1 MNEFVNYL
9 HEVFER
15 LGPITVRRM
24 FNGHMLYHQGLPIG
38 IVYDETLFLKA
49 DIETAHEFDAM
60 GLARFSYQKAGKK
73 ILLPYYQAP
82 EAVLE
87 DRDEALRWGRRAY
100 EAALRMDKT
109 RPKKRPKKSE

>member
-1 MNEFVNYL
+1 MNEFLEYL

-15 LGPITVRRM
+15 FGPISIRRM
-24 FNGHMLYHQGLPIG
+24 FNGHMLYHQDLPIG

-49 DIETAHEFDAM
+49 DIQSAQDFEAM
-60 GLARFSYQKAGKK
+60 GSMRFSYQKAGKQ

-82 EAVLE
+82 ETVLE
-87 DRDEALRWGRRAY
+87 DRDEAARWGRRAY

-109 RPKKRPKKSE
+109 RNRPPKQ